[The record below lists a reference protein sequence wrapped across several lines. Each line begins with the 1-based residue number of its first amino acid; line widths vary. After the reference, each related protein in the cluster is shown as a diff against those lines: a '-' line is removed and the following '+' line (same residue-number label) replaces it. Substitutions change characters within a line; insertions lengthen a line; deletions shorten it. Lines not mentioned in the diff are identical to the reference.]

1 MIEEEIMDLQKYRN
15 HLIQNIK
22 NKLSEWARSEETELI
37 PFKEV
42 YRFLHSIK
50 GTSGT
55 LQLVGLVEISAE
67 LLSKLEGRVENWD
80 KFEVKNFL
88 YPLIE
93 FIYKHENSNELAN
106 LNETVLYSNA
116 PVIHIIDD
124 DVSMLILLKD
134 VLEGEG
140 WIVITNT
147 NPEKAVK
154 QYFEMKPDCLI
165 IDIHLPQKDGFQI
178 LEEIYEHNKK
188 HFIPTIMISI
198 KSSKETRMKAY
209 QKGADD
215 FFKKPIDLE
224 EFVAKINRHLQRKKL
239 FDESVLIDEL
249 TQVYNRKYLLE
260 SLNRFYQDFKRTKQ
274 PFSISIVD
282 IDFFKKINDTYGH
295 LMGDQV
301 LRDFAQYIKKNVRN
315 LDMIFRYGGEEF
327 VIIFPKTNNVDA
339 KKRLNELIR
348 GFSQIE
354 FTHNDNNFTVTF
366 SAGLFTV
373 DDMGIEISEA
383 LKEADSS
390 LYEAK
395 RLGRARVECLQM
407 TSNTYKNNVLN
418 ISVIDDDIIIRS
430 LLAQVLDSISIEN
443 FELNI
448 KTFENGPSFLNSA
461 HAKEEVNHFLI
472 LDGIMPEMDGLEVLQ
487 NIKQGKSVNKYKVL
501 MLTGRNSKYE
511 IERALRLGA
520 DDYVTKPFNV
530 NELRVRVERIL
541 NTLK

>member
-1 MIEEEIMDLQKYRN
+1 MDLQKYRN